1 MGELQKNSLAEC
13 GAWVHHH
20 ALHNPDLSLRSRSG
34 FHFSVHPDT
43 DGPAVV
49 PDFPVLSSRSFVAD
63 QRQLP
68 SELRGAEWLV
78 KVLAASE
85 PANNSGHIAR
95 ASTLCGCCMIRAV
108 MLQC

>member
-1 MGELQKNSLAEC
+1 MGELQKNLLAEC

-20 ALHNPDLSLRSRSG
+20 ALHNPDWSLHPLRSRSG

-49 PDFPVLSSRSFVAD
+49 LDFPVLSSSPFVAD

-68 SELRGAEWLV
+68 SELRPEEWLV
-78 KVLAASE
+78 EVLAESE
-85 PANNSGHIAR
+85 PANNSGDIAR
-95 ASTLCGCCMIRAV
+95 ASALRGF
-108 MLQC
+108 Q